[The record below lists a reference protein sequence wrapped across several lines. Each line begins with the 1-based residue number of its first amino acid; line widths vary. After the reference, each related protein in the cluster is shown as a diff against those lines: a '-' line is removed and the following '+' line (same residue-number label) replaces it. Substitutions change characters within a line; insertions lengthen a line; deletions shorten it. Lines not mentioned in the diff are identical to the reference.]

1 MGFWST
7 YGVNVFSRHWNIES
21 ISSDIL
27 FVYAADPQLCGLS
40 QSDLLIHFY
49 WSSAAENKH
58 KTFNHFWIRNHL
70 YFMNSSKQNSFSRW
84 WNQWG
89 WSVSIKNRSSGCCL
103 HLQDGQGLSVLRT
116 IWEQGLLGLDG
127 AVFWRKKKKDQNIE
141 EIKAETRLCWRT
153 LLSFRWPKLC
163 SMVSEKTNSR

>member
-1 MGFWST
+1 MAFCST
-7 YGVNVFSRHWNIES
+7 YGVIVFSRHWNIES

-27 FVYAADPQLCGLS
+27 FVCATDPQLRGLS

-58 KTFNHFWIRNHL
+58 TTFNHFWICNHL
-70 YFMNSSKQNSFSRW
+70 YFTNSSKQNSFSHW

-116 IWEQGLLGLDG
+116 VWEQGLWGLDG
-127 AVFWRKKKKDQNIE
+127 AVFWRKTKDQNIE

-153 LLSFRWPKLC
+153 LSFRWPKLC
-163 SMVSEKTNSR
+163 GTVSGKTNSR